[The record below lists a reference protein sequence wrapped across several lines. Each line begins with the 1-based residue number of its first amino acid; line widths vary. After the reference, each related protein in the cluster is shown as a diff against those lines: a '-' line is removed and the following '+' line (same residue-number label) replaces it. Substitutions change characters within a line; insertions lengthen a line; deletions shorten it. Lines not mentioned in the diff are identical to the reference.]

1 MPSKATSKP
10 QQISASQLAA
20 EMLEMRLKV
29 VRTNMKSVVA
39 RWKKDP
45 EHLHE
50 LRISLRRV
58 IASLDLFAPCCH
70 PVKDVQWLGR
80 KLKAVLKST
89 SKARDLDVL
98 LSRPLPKSGKA
109 GSQIRKTWVNDRKK
123 AQKPLQRHYAKLI
136 EEKKLRQ
143 HSQSLLKSTRKSDT
157 SSNIPVDPYAWSMLQ
172 LHNRLQSLLKGIPA
186 KPDSQALHKFRI
198 AAKQLRYTAEIVAEI
213 TADSCVTDLLEQ
225 LTPIQKQLGRLQ
237 DETVAAKS
245 LARAGEK
252 SDKSKSKKSTLVNQS
267 EACQKNGIRLSEELS
282 TWLKGEVQPALQK
295 LSTYL
300 APPATRSESPV
311 DLPRRQKKVRRQ

>member
-1 MPSKATSKP
+1 MPRKDTSKT

-20 EMLEMRLKV
+20 ELLKMRLKV
-29 VRTNMKSVVA
+29 VRTHIKGVVA

-50 LRISLRRV
+50 LRISLRRA

-70 PVKDVQWLGR
+70 PVKDVRWLGR

-109 GSQIRKTWVNDRKK
+109 GSEIRKTWISDRKK
-123 AQKPLQRHYAKLI
+123 AQKSLHRHYVKLI

-143 HSQSLLKSTRKSDT
+143 HAQSLLKSTRKSDQSADT
-157 SSNIPVDPYAWSMLQ
+157 HVDPYGWSMLQ
-172 LHNRLQSLLKGIPA
+172 LHNRLQLLLKDIPA

-198 AAKQLRYTAEIVAEI
+198 AAKQLRYTAEIVADI

-245 LARAGEK
+245 LAQAGKK
-252 SDKSKSKKSTLVNQS
+252 SDKRKSQTSSLRNHS
-267 EACQKNGIRLSEELS
+267 DACHENGIRLSEELS
-282 TWLKGEVQPALQK
+282 AWLKSDVQPALQK
-295 LSTYL
+295 LAVYL
-300 APPATRSESPV
+300 TPPATVPESPAK
-311 DLPRRQKKVRRQ
+311 PRRKPKVRRQ